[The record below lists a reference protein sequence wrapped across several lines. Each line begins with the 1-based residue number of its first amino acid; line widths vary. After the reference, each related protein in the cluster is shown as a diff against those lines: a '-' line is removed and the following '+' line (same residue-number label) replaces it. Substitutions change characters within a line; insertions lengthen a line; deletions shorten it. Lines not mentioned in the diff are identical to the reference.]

1 VHLKSRNFA
10 STNSLIPQVDRDA
23 DDTVKPNMN
32 DELFEKIKKVISD
45 DMAKMQAKMQAKVAR
60 AVATSCLSKMTCTR
74 VSAQLER
81 EMYQLTDDTSR
92 APDKTRAQ
100 EDNAESF
107 HDECIPTAN
116 DSEEEDSLDGSE
128 YDW

>member
-1 VHLKSRNFA
+1 MHLKSRNFA

-23 DDTVKPNMN
+23 DDTVRPNMN

-45 DMAKMQAKMQAKVAR
+45 DMVKMQAKVAR

-92 APDKTRAQ
+92 APKKTRAQ

-107 HDECIPTAN
+107 HDECIPTEN
-116 DSEEEDSLDGSE
+116 ESEEEDSLDGSE

>member
-1 VHLKSRNFA
+1 MHLKSRNFA

-23 DDTVKPNMN
+23 DDTVRPNMN

-45 DMAKMQAKMQAKVAR
+45 DMVKMQAKVAR

-81 EMYQLTDDTSR
+81 EMRQLTDDTSR
-92 APDKTRAQ
+92 APKKTRAQ

-107 HDECIPTAN
+107 HDECIPTEN
-116 DSEEEDSLDGSE
+116 ESEEEDSLDGSE

>member
-1 VHLKSRNFA
+1 MHLKSRNFA

-23 DDTVKPNMN
+23 DDTVRPNMN

-45 DMAKMQAKMQAKVAR
+45 DMVKMQAKVAR

-100 EDNAESF
+100 KDNAESF
-107 HDECIPTAN
+107 HDEFIPTEN
-116 DSEEEDSLDGSE
+116 ESEEEDSLDGSE

>member
-1 VHLKSRNFA
+1 MRELVACASRRRRVQRIARAQCGLDISNTQCRASHLIFNA
-10 STNSLIPQVDRDA
+10 SARVARGGEHGGVTF
-23 DDTVKPNMN
+23 
-32 DELFEKIKKVISD
+32 EL
-45 DMAKMQAKMQAKVAR
+45 AR

-92 APDKTRAQ
+92 APKKTRAQ

-107 HDECIPTAN
+107 HDECIPTEN
-116 DSEEEDSLDGSE
+116 ESEEEDSLDGSE

>member
-1 VHLKSRNFA
+1 
-10 STNSLIPQVDRDA
+10 
-23 DDTVKPNMN
+23 MN

-45 DMAKMQAKMQAKVAR
+45 DMVKMQAKVAR

-92 APDKTRAQ
+92 APKKTRAQ

-107 HDECIPTAN
+107 HDECIPTEN
-116 DSEEEDSLDGSE
+116 GSEEEDSLDGSA

>member
-23 DDTVKPNMN
+23 DDTVRPNMN

-45 DMAKMQAKMQAKVAR
+45 DMVKMQAKVAR

-92 APDKTRAQ
+92 APKKTRAQ

-107 HDECIPTAN
+107 HDECIPTEN
-116 DSEEEDSLDGSE
+116 ESEEEDSLDGSE

>member
-1 VHLKSRNFA
+1 
-10 STNSLIPQVDRDA
+10 
-23 DDTVKPNMN
+23 MN

-45 DMAKMQAKMQAKVAR
+45 DMVKMQAKVAR

-92 APDKTRAQ
+92 APKKTRAQ

-107 HDECIPTAN
+107 HDECIPTEN
-116 DSEEEDSLDGSE
+116 ESEEEDSLDGSE

>member
-1 VHLKSRNFA
+1 
-10 STNSLIPQVDRDA
+10 LIPQVDRDA
-23 DDTVKPNMN
+23 DDTVRPNMN

-81 EMYQLTDDTSR
+81 EMRQLTDDTSR
-92 APDKTRAQ
+92 APDETRAQ
-100 EDNAESF
+100 EDNAENF
-107 HDECIPTAN
+107 HDGYIPTEN
-116 DSEEEDSLDGSE
+116 ESEEEDSLDGAE
-128 YDW
+128 YHW

>member
-1 VHLKSRNFA
+1 MHLKSRNFA

-23 DDTVKPNMN
+23 DDTVRPNMN

-45 DMAKMQAKMQAKVAR
+45 DMAKMQAKVAR

-92 APDKTRAQ
+92 APKKTRAQ

-107 HDECIPTAN
+107 HDECIPTEN
-116 DSEEEDSLDGSE
+116 ESEEEDSLDGSE

>member
-23 DDTVKPNMN
+23 DDTVRPNMN

-45 DMAKMQAKMQAKVAR
+45 DMAKMQAKVAR

-81 EMYQLTDDTSR
+81 EMRQLTDDTSR
-92 APDKTRAQ
+92 APDETRAQ
-100 EDNAESF
+100 EDNAENF
-107 HDECIPTAN
+107 HDGYIPTEN
-116 DSEEEDSLDGSE
+116 ESEEEDSLDGAE
-128 YDW
+128 YFW